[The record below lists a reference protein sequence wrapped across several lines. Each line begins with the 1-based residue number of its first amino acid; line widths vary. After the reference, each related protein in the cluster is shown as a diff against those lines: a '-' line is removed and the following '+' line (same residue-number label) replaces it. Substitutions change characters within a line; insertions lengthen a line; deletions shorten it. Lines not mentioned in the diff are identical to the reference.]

1 MSTSFGL
8 IGMSSSTKSK
18 HNPNVTL
25 QSLYV
30 DPVSTISGKK
40 ALKTIMNGP
49 IVNKYIS
56 PEVRSILNIQPREY
70 YAKANQLMAKTSNC
84 DERLEVA
91 LQLLTSFVTQ
101 SMLLYKLNN
110 DYKIITYIKDMDMYW
125 HQFCDKNKNNTII
138 ESENTVAYLDDMWY
152 RQGLANEIG
161 VNVTQA
167 LKAYAIMGWG
177 DFNEYIV
184 KEDNDDVLYL

>member
-8 IGMSSSTKSK
+8 IGMSSTKSK
-18 HNPNVTL
+18 HNSNVTL

-30 DPVSTISGKK
+30 DPVSAISGKK
-40 ALKTIMNGP
+40 ALKTIMSGP
-49 IVNKYIS
+49 SVNKYIS

-70 YAKANQLMAKTSNC
+70 YAKANQLMNETSNC

-125 HQFCDKNKNNTII
+125 HQFCDKNKNKTII
-138 ESENTVAYLDDMWY
+138 ESENTVSYLDDMWY

-161 VNVTQA
+161 ENVTQA
-167 LKAYAIMGWG
+167 SKAYQIMGWG